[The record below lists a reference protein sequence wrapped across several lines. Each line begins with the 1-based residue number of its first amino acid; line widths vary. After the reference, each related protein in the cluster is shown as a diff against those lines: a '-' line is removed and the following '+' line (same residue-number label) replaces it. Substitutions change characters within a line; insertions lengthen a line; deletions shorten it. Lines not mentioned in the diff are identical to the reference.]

1 MTGKGS
7 KRRKENKKKIDK
19 NWDKIFKD
27 ANKTKAKRKALRQ
40 KDRQIQ
46 NRTLLYKELIL
57 SRVRGDNT
65 QRKGK
70 SKIKN

>member
-27 ANKTKAKRKALRQ
+27 ANKNKAKR
-40 KDRQIQ
+40 
-46 NRTLLYKELIL
+46 
-57 SRVRGDNT
+57 
-65 QRKGK
+65 
-70 SKIKN
+70 

>member
-1 MTGKGS
+1 MGKGS

-27 ANKTKAKRKALRQ
+27 ANKTKAKRKALQ
-40 KDRQIQ
+40 QEDRQIQ

>member
-1 MTGKGS
+1 MGKGS

-27 ANKTKAKRKALRQ
+27 ANKNKAKRKALRQ
-40 KDRQIQ
+40 EDRQIQ